1 MGLFAGQ
8 HWARQNRRAARFT
21 LHLGQRDWL
30 DSWTLGCFP
39 PTRGELHWIMN
50 WLVSFVTLL
59 LAADDHL
66 PSKSWIWVFALKAAV
81 AAVAILCL
89 VVFIP
94 ATDFGKRKN
103 SDLVNCG
110 VSLTAKL
117 IAFFNS
123 FLWPLLRLEWLWKYP
138 SSGRWPGC
146 MGFGVGCDNGPVL
159 LWLLGSNQ
167 AILGKCQTGAAWYIH
182 HVACSPGC
190 FELRLFALDQCF
202 PVASRMDAICPIDLW
217 CIPAPSPGRDPRDS

>member
-1 MGLFAGQ
+1 
-8 HWARQNRRAARFT
+8 
-21 LHLGQRDWL
+21 
-30 DSWTLGCFP
+30 
-39 PTRGELHWIMN
+39 MN

-66 PSKSWIWVFALKAAV
+66 QVVNWVFALKAAV

-123 FLWPLLRLEWLWKYP
+123 FPWLLLRLE
-138 SSGRWPGC
+138 
-146 MGFGVGCDNGPVL
+146 
-159 LWLLGSNQ
+159 
-167 AILGKCQTGAAWYIH
+167 
-182 HVACSPGC
+182 
-190 FELRLFALDQCF
+190 RL
-202 PVASRMDAICPIDLW
+202 
-217 CIPAPSPGRDPRDS
+217 